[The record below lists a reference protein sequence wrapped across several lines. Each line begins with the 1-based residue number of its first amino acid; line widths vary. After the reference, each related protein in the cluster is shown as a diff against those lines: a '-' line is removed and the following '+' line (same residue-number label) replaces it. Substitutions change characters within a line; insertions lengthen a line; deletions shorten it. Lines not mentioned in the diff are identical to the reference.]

1 MMKPQILIGAASS
14 GSGKTTFTLGLLRAL
29 KNRGLSVQ
37 PFKCGP
43 DYIDTKYH
51 SLAASQESVNLD
63 TYLASDVHIRQLY
76 QSYGADNDV
85 CVTEGVMGLFDGYD
99 GMKGS
104 SAEIAHKLN
113 IPIVLILNAKSM
125 AYSVAPILYG
135 YKYFHKETHIAG
147 VVFNMVSSKE
157 HFSYLLGACKDV
169 GMECFGYLP
178 KEEGVVIPSRH
189 LGLTLEENFRFDSFA
204 DKVADFVEKN
214 IDIDRLLE
222 ATSAPF
228 PDKSE
233 SIQSQACANIRIAV
247 ARDEAFNFMYRE
259 NIAQLQRLG
268 KVEFFSPLVDKQLP
282 SNIDLLYLP
291 GGYPELFLQQ
301 LSANQTMIE
310 SIQNY
315 VSADGK
321 VIAECGGMM
330 YLCRSIIGID
340 GVKYSM
346 VGILPQDA
354 TMENMKL
361 KLGYRRFIYNNQ
373 EVRGHEFHYSKVLP
387 VGDDLTS
394 DAVLYNATD
403 KKVETPLYRY
413 KNVIAGYTH
422 IYWGEMNVLD
432 LWNNN

>member
-1 MMKPQILIGAASS
+1 MKPQILIGAASS

-29 KNRGLSVQ
+29 KNRGLKVQ

-51 SLAASQESVNLD
+51 SLAANQESVNLD
-63 TYLASDVHIRQLY
+63 TYLASDTHLHHLY
-76 QSYGADNDV
+76 QTYGADNDV

-104 SAEIAHKLN
+104 SAEIGQKLN

-135 YKYFHKETHIAG
+135 YKHFHNETKIAG
-147 VVFNMVSSKE
+147 VIFNMVSSE
-157 HFSYLLGACKDV
+157 GHFNYLLGACKDV

-178 KEEGVVIPSRH
+178 KEEGVIIPSRH
-189 LGLTLEENFRFDSFA
+189 LGLTLDQNFRFDSFA
-204 DKVADFVEKN
+204 DKVADFVERN
-214 IDIDRLLE
+214 IDIDRLLK
-222 ATSAPF
+222 ATTVDFSNKPI
-228 PDKSE
+228 
-233 SIQSQACANIRIAV
+233 SIKPIDSIKIKIAV

-268 KVEFFSPLVDKQLP
+268 NVEFFSPLADNRLP
-282 SNIDLLYLP
+282 LDIDLLYLP

-301 LSANQTMIE
+301 LSANQTMIN

-315 VSADGK
+315 VDAYGK

-330 YLCRSIIGID
+330 YLCKSITGMD
-340 GVKYSM
+340 GKTHPM
-346 VGILPQDA
+346 VGVLPQEA
-354 TMENMKL
+354 TMENMRL
-361 KLGYRRFIYNNQ
+361 SLGYRRFTYNNQ
-373 EVRGHEFHYSKVLP
+373 EVRGHEFHYSKIVQENNGML
-387 VGDDLTS
+387 S
-394 DAVLYNATD
+394 DTTLYNAVNMQV
-403 KKVETPLYRY
+403 KTPLYRY

-422 IYWGEMNVLD
+422 IYWGEMNILN
-432 LWNNN
+432 LWYKN